1 MDQVD
6 EVKALDLA
14 EHLGGKSL
22 RRNDFLEQSLAE
34 CVCEREENLVSI
46 LDK

>member
-6 EVKALDLA
+6 EVKPLDLA
-14 EHLGGKSL
+14 ERLGGKSL

-34 CVCEREENLVSI
+34 CVHEREDNSLSI